1 MKTSLRRYVGWFWRE
16 WLRPLALAAAI
27 VFPLKSAVADWNYV
41 PSGSMIPSILP
52 GELVWINK
60 LAYDLKV
67 PFTTVHLAEWGNPQ
81 RGDVVVFYSPADG
94 IRLVKRIVGLPGDVI
109 ESRDDHLF
117 INGAPLA
124 YAAFIGTA
132 QRAGV
137 PAGALLAEE
146 RLVPR
151 SHPVMELP
159 ECSGPADLRA
169 GAGAAR
175 PVLRDGRQ
183 PRQQPRLPLFWL
195 RDARPHS
202 GPGHHRGRLRRS
214 RPLRAAALRAIRQRH
229 PLGVCRALNQSAEL
243 AHVFRR
249 NANGPAR
256 QTAIITL

>member
-1 MKTSLRRYVGWFWRE
+1 MKTWLRRYAGWLWRE

-67 PFTTVHLAEWGNPQ
+67 PFTTVHLAAWGNPQ
-81 RGDVVVFYSPADG
+81 HGDVVVFYSPADG
-94 IRLVKRIVGLPGDVI
+94 TRLVKRIVGLPGDVI

-137 PAGALLAEE
+137 PAGAMLAEE
-146 RLVPR
+146 RLVTR
-151 SHPVMELP
+151 SHPVMTLP
-159 ECSGPADLRA
+159 DLPALRNFGPVRVPAGQYFAMGDNRDNSHDSRFFGCVTRDRILGRATTVVASVDLDRT
-169 GAGAAR
+169 
-175 PVLRDGRQ
+175 LQ
-183 PRQQPRLPLFWL
+183 PRF
-195 RDARPHS
+195 
-202 GPGHHRGRLRRS
+202 GRFGN
-214 RPLRAAALRAIRQRH
+214 AI
-229 PLGVCRALNQSAEL
+229 P
-243 AHVFRR
+243 
-249 NANGPAR
+249 
-256 QTAIITL
+256 

>member
-159 ECSGPADLRA
+159 NVPALRTFGPVRVPPGQYFAMGDNRDNSHDSRFFGCVTRDRILGRATTVVASVDLDRY
-169 GAGAAR
+169 G
-175 PVLRDGRQ
+175 Q
-183 PRQQPRLPLFWL
+183 PRF
-195 RDARPHS
+195 ARF
-202 GPGHHRGRLRRS
+202 GN
-214 RPLRAAALRAIRQRH
+214 AI
-229 PLGVCRALNQSAEL
+229 P
-243 AHVFRR
+243 
-249 NANGPAR
+249 
-256 QTAIITL
+256 